1 MRMTE
6 TTTTT
11 TGRARVLK
19 GRVVSVG
26 KMQDTI
32 TVIVD
37 RYVKHPKY
45 KKYQKR
51 SKKYLVHDA
60 SNAATLGSQVAI
72 RECAPISKRKRFT
85 LVTEPTSL

>member
-1 MRMTE
+1 MSMAEKETN
-6 TTTTT
+6 TTTE
-11 TGRARVLK
+11 RK
-19 GRVVSVG
+19 GRVLRGRVVG
-26 KMQDTI
+26 SAMQDTC

-60 SNAATLGSQVAI
+60 GNTAEVGQLVSIKEV
-72 RECAPISKRKRFT
+72 APISKRKRFA
-85 LVTEPTSL
+85 LVTDNQ